1 MSNIGSD
8 KIYLDHAATT
18 PLDPEV
24 LAAMTEVMSGSYGN
38 PSSIH
43 SMGRKSRILIENAR
57 RTIADTINSS
67 IGEIYFTS
75 SATESN
81 NSIIRA
87 AVRDLR
93 VKRIISAKSEHHCV
107 LNSVLSFQKEVDVK
121 FLSLDLQG
129 NINYSELE
137 SLVSEF
143 PNETLVSLMHVNNEI
158 GTMLD
163 LQKVADICSNYNAF
177 LHTDAVQSLGKFG
190 IDVQATKINF
200 LSGTAHKINGPKG
213 CGFVY
218 INGDTKV
225 GPLMYGGSQERN
237 MRAGTENLY
246 GIVGLGKTL
255 EIWNNNREERMEH
268 ILKVR
273 NIFKNELLESG
284 KDVNFMGN
292 QDKLFAPHVLS
303 VCIPKDIKSEMI
315 MMNLDIAGICASAGS
330 ACSSGS
336 EHESH
341 VLEAIDADRNRKV
354 VRFSFSYMTT
364 EDDVK
369 NAAEKF
375 ISII

>member
-303 VCIPKDIKSEMI
+303 VCIPKDITPIFEIFWTESPFRA
-315 MMNLDIAGICASAGS
+315 NLLFGYVQNGP
-330 ACSSGS
+330 
-336 EHESH
+336 E
-341 VLEAIDADRNRKV
+341 RT
-354 VRFSFSYMTT
+354 SFSESTVHRYEYLAFGCCAICIVLPPQSTNF
-364 EDDVK
+364 V
-369 NAAEKF
+369 
-375 ISII
+375 SRR

>member
-1 MSNIGSD
+1 
-8 KIYLDHAATT
+8 
-18 PLDPEV
+18 
-24 LAAMTEVMSGSYGN
+24 
-38 PSSIH
+38 
-43 SMGRKSRILIENAR
+43 
-57 RTIADTINSS
+57 
-67 IGEIYFTS
+67 
-75 SATESN
+75 
-81 NSIIRA
+81 
-87 AVRDLR
+87 
-93 VKRIISAKSEHHCV
+93 
-107 LNSVLSFQKEVDVK
+107 
-121 FLSLDLQG
+121 
-129 NINYSELE
+129 
-137 SLVSEF
+137 
-143 PNETLVSLMHVNNEI
+143 
-158 GTMLD
+158 MLPP
-163 LQKVADICSNYNAF
+163 
-177 LHTDAVQSLGKFG
+177 
-190 IDVQATKINF
+190 ID
-200 LSGTAHKINGPKG
+200 KINGPKG

-273 NIFKNELLESG
+273 NIFKNKLLESG

>member
-163 LQKVADICSNYNAF
+163 LQKVADICSNHNAF

-190 IDVQATKINF
+190 IDVQSTKINF

-273 NIFKNELLESG
+273 SIFKNKLLESG

-341 VLEAIDADRNRKV
+341 VLEAIDADKNRKV

-364 EDDVK
+364 EDDVM